1 MSAPL
6 SLKCSKLRS
15 FQDGLARGIMGL
27 SRPWISV
34 SDTEHQINPIK
45 GDDSRKLSEWVSLC
59 KIKRGG
65 QTLQGGWWAATVVAQ
80 GLWQEVASEGWK
92 VVFFS
97 VALHSLDY
105 HTHAVHTHRQ
115 SQYIKFDFF
124 QKVSVTL
131 WCVTV

>member
-1 MSAPL
+1 MGGKPCKVGGGLQL
-6 SLKCSKLRS
+6 SWLKDYGKKL
-15 FQDGLARGIMGL
+15 QAKDG
-27 SRPWISV
+27 
-34 SDTEHQINPIK
+34 K
-45 GDDSRKLSEWVSLC
+45 FF
-59 KIKRGG
+59 
-65 QTLQGGWWAATVVAQ
+65 
-80 GLWQEVASEGWK
+80 
-92 VVFFS
+92 FFS